1 MLGDFS
7 NLLSDDA
14 AEDSY
19 ELLHPPGV
27 PVEPFYGQLATAF
40 HIVDGNLQADC

>member
-1 MLGDFS
+1 MLGDLS
-7 NLLSDDA
+7 NLLTDDA
-14 AEDSY
+14 AEDSD

-27 PVEPFYGQLATAF
+27 PVEPFDGQLATAF